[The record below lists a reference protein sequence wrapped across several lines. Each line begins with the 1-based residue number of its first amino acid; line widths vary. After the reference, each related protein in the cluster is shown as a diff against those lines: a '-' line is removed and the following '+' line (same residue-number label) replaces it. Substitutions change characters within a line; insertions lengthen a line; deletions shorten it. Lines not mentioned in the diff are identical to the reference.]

1 MPHALVVYESMFG
14 NGHRVAVQVA
24 EGLRQGGCEVELA
37 RVLDA
42 PARPEV
48 DLLVVGGPT
57 HALGMSRRATRA
69 SRPSH
74 VSTASDRER
83 VAAEPDADTGPGVR
97 DYLRTLDIAP
107 GQAVGVYDTR
117 ATKPVPT
124 GAARAIARRIV
135 ALGAELLTPAQAFQ
149 VLATTGPLADGEE
162 DRALTWGSELAVELA
177 RRTQPASS
185 DSPAA
190 SRT

>member
-1 MPHALVVYESMFG
+1 MPRALVVYESMFG
-14 NGHRVAVQVA
+14 NGHRVAERVA
-24 EGLRQGGCEVELA
+24 EGLRQGGVEVELV

-57 HALGMSRRATRA
+57 HALGMSRAATRA
-69 SRPSH
+69 SRQTH
-74 VSTASDRER
+74 VATAEDRAR
-83 VAAEPDADTGPGVR
+83 VAAEPDADTGPGIR
-97 DYLRTLDIAP
+97 EYLRTLEITP
-107 GQAVGVYDTR
+107 GQPVGVYDTR

-135 ALGAELLTPAQAFQ
+135 ALGAELVTSARAFQ
-149 VLATTGPLADGEE
+149 VLGMTGPLADGEE
-162 DRALTWGSELAVELA
+162 RRALAWGVELA
-177 RRTQPASS
+177 AGLAKRSQSMSS
-185 DSPAA
+185 DSPTA